1 MLTAAGTAAVPGV
14 ARFPATRI
22 EERNSV
28 SQQRP
33 LAVTVDEHAIAHLV
47 RFCHEHGRT
56 RLFLVADRNTYA
68 AQGRAV
74 EAALTAAGFDLRQ
87 IVFEDEEVIA
97 DGEHVFGV
105 MRAMDLVD
113 RTFVAVGSGTIT
125 DITRFVSHR
134 TRGQF
139 ISAPTAPSVDG
150 FTSIGAPMIIAGV
163 KKTVYA
169 HAPIAIFA
177 DIHTL
182 TSAPQSMIA
191 AGFGDMLGKYTSI
204 ADWRMG
210 ALLWDEPYD
219 EQIAQRTLAAVQQ
232 CADNVQGIGHAAP
245 NAVRILFDALVESGY
260 CMLDFGQSR
269 PASGAE
275 HHYSH
280 FWEMKLLHAGRP
292 AILHGAKVGVA
303 TVLVANLYDQVRS
316 LSQAQVADLLESSTL
331 PDRDEEIAAIHTA
344 YGGEAEEVIGDQLR
358 FLDLTPT
365 DYDRLKRRILD
376 RWDEIQAIA
385 AQVPPAAQVAQLL
398 QTAGGP
404 ATVAAIGLSTE
415 EQALAVANAHYLRDR
430 FTVRKLA
437 RVLGM
442 QV

>member
-1 MLTAAGTAAVPGV
+1 
-14 ARFPATRI
+14 
-22 EERNSV
+22 V

-33 LAVTVDEHAIAHLV
+33 LAVIVDEHAIAHLV
-47 RFCHEHGRT
+47 RFCHEQGRT

-74 EAALTAAGFDLRQ
+74 ESALTASGFDLRQ
-87 IVFEDEEVIA
+87 IVFENEEVIA

-139 ISAPTAPSVDG
+139 ISVPTAPSVDG

-219 EQIAQRTLAAVQQ
+219 EQIARRTLTAVQQ
-232 CADNVQGIGHAAP
+232 CADNAQGIGHAAP
-245 NAVRILFDALVESGY
+245 HAVRILFDALVESGY

-280 FWEMKLLHAGRP
+280 FWEMKLLHEGRP

-303 TVLVANLYDQVRS
+303 TVLVADLYDQVRS
-316 LSQAQVADLLESSTL
+316 LSRAQVADLLESSTL

-358 FLDLTPT
+358 FLDLTPAN
-365 DYDRLKRRILD
+365 YDRLKRRILNH
-376 RWDEIQAIA
+376 WDEIQAIA

-404 ATVAAIGLSTE
+404 ATVAEIGLSAE
-415 EQALAVANAHYLRDR
+415 EQELAIANAHYLRDR